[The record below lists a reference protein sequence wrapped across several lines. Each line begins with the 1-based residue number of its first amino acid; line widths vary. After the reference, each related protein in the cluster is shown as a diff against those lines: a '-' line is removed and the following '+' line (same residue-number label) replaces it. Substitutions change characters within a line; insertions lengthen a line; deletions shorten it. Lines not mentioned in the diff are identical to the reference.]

1 MLTISR
7 TLGIDPG
14 SRNLGYG
21 LVSKN
26 GNKLS
31 TENYG
36 TLQFNTETDSNDRLL
51 EIYNRV
57 KALLNELKPS
67 EVAIEK
73 MFFAKNAV
81 SAMKLGMARGVVI
94 LAVKES
100 GIPLFEYSPNEIK
113 SAVAGFG
120 HADKDQVA
128 KMVTLL
134 LGVRD
139 FKTKDASDALAIAIA
154 HLQTNAMLKTN
165 SLPSSKA
172 VHKIGK

>member
-1 MLTISR
+1 MSQMNK

-26 GNKLS
+26 GNKLNS
-31 TENYG
+31 LNHG
-36 TLQFNTETDSNDRLL
+36 TLKFNTDTDSNDRLL

-57 KALLNELKPS
+57 KALLIELQPT

-73 MFFAKNAV
+73 MFFAKNAL

-94 LAVKES
+94 LAVKEF
-100 GIPLFEYSPNEIK
+100 GIPLYEYSPNEIK

-139 FKTKDASDALAIAIA
+139 FTTKDASDALAIAIA
-154 HLQTNAMLKTN
+154 HLQTNALL
-165 SLPSSKA
+165 SRSAL
-172 VHKIGK
+172 HKIIK